1 MKAGKYAVPMYH
13 TTSREERDVL
23 TRKEGRECDGTRE
36 GKDRTEIAEKNE
48 NHAPWLL
55 QLL

>member
-48 NHAPWLL
+48 NHAPRLQ